1 MGNLKAIMEQTNL
14 NKKVEVK
21 IITEGKLVD
30 EYDFFDKFV
39 NLRYNKKNKEVV
51 FPSREVFT
59 ELFYAMKA
67 IENYVN
73 IEDKDLKKM
82 FKKDAKNFTKQFY
95 TNFIDWIESIE

>member
-51 FPSREVFT
+51 FPSREAFT
-59 ELFYAMKA
+59 ELFSAMKA